1 MLTKLVLC
9 LQHTQLLYKAILLRV
24 NAKSW

>member
-1 MLTKLVLC
+1 MLT
-9 LQHTQLLYKAILLRV
+9 TQLLYKTIILLRV